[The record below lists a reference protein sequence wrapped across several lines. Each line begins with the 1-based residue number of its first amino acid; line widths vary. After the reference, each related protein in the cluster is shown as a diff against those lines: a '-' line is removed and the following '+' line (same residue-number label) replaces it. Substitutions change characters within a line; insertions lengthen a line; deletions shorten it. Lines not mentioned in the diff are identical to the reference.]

1 MVHISIWCRL
11 CRLLAFRSLITMG
24 ATLLHRWNAYQDVLC
39 SPWTLVLIVKAGKYL
54 KLSDTSPPQSLKTIA
69 DLLTDTTRHD
79 DIPLPIIDPYD
90 IVVLFQTSGS
100 TGTPKFVAR
109 THTSCMLIR
118 RVAAEQ
124 GLQYLSSNSAFNDR
138 PFGWG

>member
-1 MVHISIWCRL
+1 MDFGVDSKSWKILDTLIDSFTKQGHVNSVKL
-11 CRLLAFRSLITMG
+11 PSLRYVVG
-24 ATLLHRWNAYQDVLC
+24 HRF
-39 SPWTLVLIVKAGKYL
+39 L

-124 GLQYLSSNSAFNDR
+124 GL
-138 PFGWG
+138 